1 MMRKTILKIVCAT
14 FFLYRI
20 PIPIIKAI
28 KLQDGY
34 WDPLCPRCGN
44 AIDRE
49 FTLYCSCCGQRLNW
63 FLWDEFIEEVSPEF
77 LSFYKC
83 RYCSCIK
90 QYCAFIINIT
100 IKTLCKSNSSSR

>member
-14 FFLYRI
+14 IFLYRI

-49 FTLYCSCCGQRLNW
+49 FTFYCSCCGQRLNW
-63 FLWDEFIEEVSPEF
+63 ILWDEFIEEVSSE
-77 LSFYKC
+77 SFSFRKYHYYSC
-83 RYCSCIK
+83 TIHYCT
-90 QYCAFIINIT
+90 FIINVIN
-100 IKTLCKSNSSSR
+100 KKLCKKNSSFH